1 MVLNSDEHSFMLF
14 GVKDELQTDFVS
26 NNIITKKHRRRKS
39 LGIKTDNKL
48 NFSTHLTE
56 IIKKANIKLN
66 AFTGVQ
72 KDMTL
77 EQKALLTSSFI
88 KS

>member
-1 MVLNSDEHSFMLF
+1 MNFKQISYL
-14 GVKDELQTDFVS
+14 
-26 NNIITKKHRRRKS
+26 ITLLLKNTEEEKV
-39 LGIKTDNKL
+39 LGINTDNKL

-56 IIKKANIKLN
+56 ISKKANIKLN

-77 EQKALLTSSFI
+77 EEKTLLTSSFI

>member
-1 MVLNSDEHSFMLF
+1 MNFKQISYL
-14 GVKDELQTDFVS
+14 
-26 NNIITKKHRRRKS
+26 ITLLLKNTEEEKV
-39 LGIKTDNKL
+39 LGINTDNKL

>member
-1 MVLNSDEHSFMLF
+1 MNFKQISYL
-14 GVKDELQTDFVS
+14 
-26 NNIITKKHRRRKS
+26 ITLLLKNTEEEKV
-39 LGIKTDNKL
+39 LGINTDKKL

-66 AFTGVQ
+66 AFTGVL